1 MHLGPLRTAIMRRW
15 QRGSTASSEAVLSK
29 PTFRRSIRGLVPYLF
44 VLPAFIIYGTF
55 LLWPLVQLVVL
66 SLEKWNG
73 LTADREWA
81 GFSNY
86 ERLIHDPTFWIALK
100 HNIIW
105 VAMSSIVISLGLV
118 LAVILHQARPRGG
131 RVYRVIFFLPY
142 TLTSVLVGITWKWMY
157 HPVWGPLNEALR
169 RIGLGNVARGWLG
182 DIDTA
187 LLALTVAANWVG
199 HGFIMMLFLA
209 GLANI
214 DPVLYDAASV
224 DGAGSWRKFRHVT
237 LPGLANTLNMVI
249 LIVFIATVRVFD
261 IVYVTTKGGPLHAT
275 EVLGTYIHWQTFENL
290 EVGYG
295 AAISVAT
302 AAIIL
307 GASLIYLKLRERGE

>member
-15 QRGSTASSEAVLSK
+15 QRGSTAFEEAVLSK

-81 GFSNY
+81 GLSNY
-86 ERLIHDPTFWIALK
+86 ERLIHDPTFWTALK

-118 LAVILHQARPRGG
+118 LAVILHQARPRGS

-169 RIGLGNVARGWLG
+169 RIGLGNFARGWLG

-187 LLALTVAANWVG
+187 LLA
-199 HGFIMMLFLA
+199 HH
-209 GLANI
+209 
-214 DPVLYDAASV
+214 DAV
-224 DGAGSWRKFRHVT
+224 
-237 LPGLANTLNMVI
+237 PGWI
-249 LIVFIATVRVFD
+249 
-261 IVYVTTKGGPLHAT
+261 
-275 EVLGTYIHWQTFENL
+275 
-290 EVGYG
+290 
-295 AAISVAT
+295 
-302 AAIIL
+302 
-307 GASLIYLKLRERGE
+307 GEH